1 MLGSGQQ
8 LKVSQHLSRL
18 NMAQLK
24 HVSTKG
30 KLGVSH
36 DDTALFILIS
46 DMALFYSG
54 WFNNKLVAFNRF
66 VGMLVTRFKREI
78 LALIRKKEG
87 V

>member
-1 MLGSGQQ
+1 M
-8 LKVSQHLSRL
+8 
-18 NMAQLK
+18 
-24 HVSTKG
+24 
-30 KLGVSH
+30 SH
-36 DDTALFILIS
+36 DDTTLFILIS